1 MATQQ
6 PQKLLQTPAGLSLLQ
21 KVLNGQKPGQE
32 EMAVAQQMAQNAA
45 HQQQTQHSQDPDSK
59 NA

>member
-21 KVLNGQKPGQE
+21 KVLNGQGDLNQVFEQASKDVQ
-32 EMAVAQQMAQNAA
+32 AA
-45 HQQQTQHSQDPDSK
+45 IDK
-59 NA
+59 G

>member
-21 KVLNGQKPGQE
+21 KVLNGQKPNQE
-32 EMAVAQQMAQNAA
+32 EMAVAQQMAQNAVR
-45 HQQQTQHSQDPDSK
+45 QQRAQSSQDPDSK
-59 NA
+59 NV

>member
-21 KVLNGQKPGQE
+21 KVLNGQKPNQE
-32 EMAVAQQMAQNAA
+32 EMAVAQQMAQNALN
-45 HQQQTQHSQDPDSK
+45 QQRAQSSQDPDSK
-59 NA
+59 NV

>member
-21 KVLNGQKPGQE
+21 KVLNGQKPNQE
-32 EMAVAQQMAQNAA
+32 EMAVAQQMAQNAVN
-45 HQQQTQHSQDPDSK
+45 QQRAQSSQDPDSK
-59 NA
+59 NV